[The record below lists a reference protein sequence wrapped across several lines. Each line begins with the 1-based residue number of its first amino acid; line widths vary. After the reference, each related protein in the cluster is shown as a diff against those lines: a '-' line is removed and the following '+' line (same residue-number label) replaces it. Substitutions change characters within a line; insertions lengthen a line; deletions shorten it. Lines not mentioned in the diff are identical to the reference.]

1 MMTFGI
7 VPELRQR
14 AWAFYHA
21 LAAHWSWTTP
31 KREQNLEAGTSV
43 QLKKVLTEVC
53 GWEPSIATLA
63 SIWGYGYQG
72 KKRESGWSS
81 TVPS

>member
-1 MMTFGI
+1 MTFRI

-14 AWAFYHA
+14 SWAFYHT

-53 GWEPSIATLA
+53 GWEPSITMLA

-72 KKRESGWSS
+72 KKRGSGWSS
-81 TVPS
+81 TVPL